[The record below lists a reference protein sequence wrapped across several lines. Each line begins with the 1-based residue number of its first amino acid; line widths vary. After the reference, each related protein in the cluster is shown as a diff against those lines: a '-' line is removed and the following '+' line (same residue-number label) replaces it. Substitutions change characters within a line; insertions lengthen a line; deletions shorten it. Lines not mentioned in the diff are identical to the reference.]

1 MVGPAPGKSRLQS
14 MLQAAVQAVHWTYS
28 LFWQLCPQQRIL
40 VWGDGYYNGAI
51 KTRKTVQPTEVTTE
65 EATLQRSQQL
75 REPYDS
81 LSAPP
86 PVADHPRRPSAALSP
101 EDLTESEWFYLMCL
115 SFSFPPGLGLPGK
128 AYAKRQH
135 IWLTRAYEAD
145 SKIFSRAILAKSA
158 KIQTVVCIPLLD
170 GVVELGTTQR
180 VEEDIRLIQRVKSF
194 FTDAQ
199 NPNPPRPVLSEH
211 STSNP
216 PTSSDPPP
224 ASTVPPHD
232 DPTLDNDHDDDDH
245 DDDDTTDQDSDSD
258 AETGRAD
265 TLTLPAQPQN
275 AAPVITKADLP
286 SELMELDMSE
296 DIRLGSPDD
305 GSNNLDP
312 DFHLHAIS
320 RPQTSSEER
329 HSRGDLLGRREAMHR
344 WLRQKEPITSLQP
357 PQSGLDALTQDDNH
371 YSATVS
377 AILENQSNRWST
389 SFSTPISSATSAFST
404 WSSTAPFA
412 SSSNRRNLLLDG
424 ASQWTL
430 KYILFTVPLLY
441 TKSPETSA
449 RGGGAPPDEL
459 GPNHVLAERRRRE
472 KLNERFIIL
481 RSLVPFVTKM
491 DKASILGDTIEYVK
505 QLRKR
510 IQELEAPLR
519 QMEAERNSTNYKKQN
534 YSNLKEQRSSAG
546 GSLGREKR
554 KMMRIVED
562 GERGGGGGGGAK
574 SKVVESPS
582 RTVGEEVVQV
592 EVSIIESDA
601 LVEIQCLHKE
611 GLLLDVMRVLRG
623 LRIEVTTVQSSISNG
638 VFAAEFRA
646 KVRENVNG
654 RKANIMEVKRSIN
667 QVILP
672 C

>member
-1 MVGPAPGKSRLQS
+1 MVAPAPAKSRLQS

-28 LFWQLCPQQRIL
+28 LFWQLCPEQRVL
-40 VWGDGYYNGAI
+40 VWSDGYYNGAI

-75 REPYDS
+75 RELYDS

-135 IWLTRAYEAD
+135 IWLSRAYEVD
-145 SKIFSRAILAKSA
+145 SKIFSRAILAK
-158 KIQTVVCIPLLD
+158 TVVCIPLLD

-180 VEEDIRLIQRVKSF
+180 VEEDIRVIQRVKSF

-224 ASTVPPHD
+224 ASTVLPPHD
-232 DPTLDNDHDDDDH
+232 DPTLDHDRDDDENDEN
-245 DDDDTTDQDSDSD
+245 DSTDDQDSDSD
-258 AETGRAD
+258 AETGRVD
-265 TLTLPAQPQN
+265 TLTLPAQPPN
-275 AAPVITKADLP
+275 VITTADQP

-312 DFHLHAIS
+312 DFHLHDANP
-320 RPQTSSEER
+320 PQTSSEER
-329 HSRGDLLGRREAMHR
+329 PRRGDLLGRPEAMHR
-344 WLRQKEPITSLQP
+344 WLRQKEPIASLQP
-357 PQSGLDALTQDDNH
+357 PESSGFDALTQDDTH

-389 SFSTPISSATSAFST
+389 SFSAPMSSATSAFST
-404 WSSTAPFA
+404 WSSTAPLA
-412 SSSNRRNLLLDG
+412 SSSHRLNLLLNG

-441 TKSPETSA
+441 IKSPETSS
-449 RGGGAPPDEL
+449 RGGGDEL

-472 KLNERFIIL
+472 KLNERFIVL

-505 QLRKR
+505 ELRKR
-510 IQELEAPLR
+510 IQELETRLR
-519 QMEAERNSTNYKKQN
+519 QMEAERNSADYKKQSH
-534 YSNLKEQRSSAG
+534 SNLKEQRSSAAG
-546 GSLGREKR
+546 GSTLGREKR

-562 GERGGGGGGGAK
+562 GGGGAK
-574 SKVVESPS
+574 PNVVESPS

-623 LRIEVTTVQSSISNG
+623 LRIEVSTAQSSITNG
-638 VFAAEFRA
+638 VFAAVLRA

-654 RKANIMEVKRSIN
+654 RKASIMEVKRSIN
-667 QVILP
+667 QLNLP